1 MQPAVYWAIW
11 AILPLQMVAEAAAA
25 AAADAAGR
33 GISKKINLHQLPSV
47 IFLCQLFVA
56 AAPVTGLVVVVVVAG
71 NA

>member
-1 MQPAVYWAIW
+1 
-11 AILPLQMVAEAAAA
+11 MVAEAAAA

-33 GISKKINLHQLPSV
+33 GISKKRNLHQLPSV